1 MYRQI
6 FKPTEYDRAI
16 PVVIPRE
23 WQGQSI
29 EIIAFPVSS
38 LSETPPAAAAADD
51 DAAAAAADDDFYKL
65 CGAWESDQSAEE
77 MAAEL
82 KASRNFREKN
92 AAF

>member
-38 LSETPPAAAAADD
+38 LSETPPAAAAA
-51 DAAAAAADDDFYKL
+51 AADDDDFYKL